1 MGKLLTTRIR
11 FKGEFD
17 YHGLITL
24 IKDYFLSREYDFYE
38 TRYKDKGYESE
49 VTWKAER
56 EYDEYNIVGF
66 DIDWHMW
73 DYVKK
78 EVEINGQK
86 KTFVTARIE
95 LIIISKHEQ
104 NWGPI
109 GIYNEKSKVDKFLKG
124 LHKKITAREVGEQW
138 EAIAA
143 TMQHDLMAKIKEF
156 LGMQGQ
162 N

>member
-1 MGKLLTTRIR
+1 MTTRMR

-17 YHGLITL
+17 YHGLL
-24 IKDYFLSREYDFYE
+24 ELMKNYFLSREYDFYE
-38 TRYKDKGYESE
+38 TRYKDKGKEAE
-49 VTWKAER
+49 VDWEAER

-66 DIDWHMW
+66 DISWHMW

-78 EVEINGQK
+78 EVEVNGKK

-95 LIIISKHEQ
+95 LTIKSKLER

-109 GIYNEKSKVDKFLKG
+109 GMYNKKSKLDKFLMG
-124 LHKKITAREVGEQW
+124 LHEKITYRERDEQW
-138 EAIAA
+138 EAIAL
-143 TMQHDLMAKIKEF
+143 TMQHDLMAKMKVF